1 MKKLI
6 TLFFIFI
13 PSISQAETFKSEL
26 IETINISVENNVDYL
41 PEIKI
46 FYRFNDKF
54 YEEKIDQKIEIE
66 FFIASCSD
74 IIILNNKNKLKIDY
88 LFKEHTSFFYQKN
101 ETECPLA
108 LTTRLS
114 VNGIV
119 VDQFKKFL
127 VLENFESQIFIN
139 EDFENV
145 IHKLEEHHANDQ

>member
-54 YEEKIDQKIEIE
+54 YEEKI
-66 FFIASCSD
+66 
-74 IIILNNKNKLKIDY
+74 
-88 LFKEHTSFFYQKN
+88 
-101 ETECPLA
+101 
-108 LTTRLS
+108 
-114 VNGIV
+114 
-119 VDQFKKFL
+119 
-127 VLENFESQIFIN
+127 
-139 EDFENV
+139 
-145 IHKLEEHHANDQ
+145 